1 MTARGRA
8 WTTSV
13 FVFRSPVHFGHA
25 LSVCRSALDN
35 RRSVSLDRGF
45 AVYVQNANAPARKP
59 VTVPGLRAMKAEGR
73 RIAMLTAYDASFAW
87 QLEQAGVDVALVG
100 DSLGMVMQG
109 HASTLPVTL
118 DHMVYHT
125 AMVARGVSATLLVAD
140 LPFMAD
146 RDVSHALEAGARLVG
161 EAGAAMVKI
170 EGGAPHILD
179 AIAALTARAI
189 PVCAHLG
196 LTPQSVHK
204 FGGFRIQGREQ
215 EAAERVLAEA
225 RSVQD
230 AGADL
235 LVLEGVPTSLGEQV
249 AKALSIPV
257 IGIGAGP
264 HCDGQVLVIQ
274 DMLGITRGKRPK
286 FSKDFLAGRGSVAEA
301 IAAYVADVRSGA
313 FPAPEHC
320 FN

>member
-1 MTARGRA
+1 M
-8 WTTSV
+8 
-13 FVFRSPVHFGHA
+13 
-25 LSVCRSALDN
+25 
-35 RRSVSLDRGF
+35 
-45 AVYVQNANAPARKP
+45 
-59 VTVPGLRAMKAEGR
+59 TVPGLLAMKAQGR
-73 RIAMLTAYDASFAW
+73 RIVMLTAYDASFAW
-87 QLEQAGVDVALVG
+87 QLEAAGVDIALVG
-100 DSLGMVMQG
+100 DSLGMVVQG
-109 HASTLPVTL
+109 HRSTLPVTL

-125 AMVARGVSATLLVAD
+125 AAVARGLSATMLVAD

-146 RDVSHALEAGARLVG
+146 RDVAHALEAGARLVG

-170 EGGAPHILD
+170 EGAAPHILE

-204 FGGFRIQGREQ
+204 FGGFKIQGREQ
-215 EAAERVLAEA
+215 AAAERVLAEA
-225 RSVQD
+225 LAVQA

-235 LVLEGVPTSLGEQV
+235 LVMEGVPVELGQRV
-249 AKALSIPV
+249 TAALQIPV

-264 HCDGQVLVIQ
+264 HCDGQVLVIH
-274 DMLGITRGKRPK
+274 DMLGITPGKRPK
-286 FSKDFLAGRGSVAEA
+286 FSKDFLAGRYSVGAA
-301 IAAYVADVRSGA
+301 IAAYAEDVRSGA

>member
-1 MTARGRA
+1 M
-8 WTTSV
+8 
-13 FVFRSPVHFGHA
+13 
-25 LSVCRSALDN
+25 
-35 RRSVSLDRGF
+35 
-45 AVYVQNANAPARKP
+45 YVQNANVPDRKP
-59 VTVPGLRAMKAEGR
+59 VTVPGLLAMKAQGQ
-73 RIAMLTAYDASFAW
+73 RIVMLTAYDASFAW
-87 QLEQAGVDVALVG
+87 QLEAAGVDIALVG
-100 DSLGMVMQG
+100 DSLGMVVQG
-109 HASTLPVTL
+109 HRSTLPVTL
-118 DHMVYHT
+118 EHMVYHT
-125 AMVARGVSATLLVAD
+125 AAVARGLSATLLVAD

-146 RDVSHALEAGARLVG
+146 RDLAHVLEAGARLVG

-170 EGGAPHILD
+170 EGAAPHILE

-215 EAAERVLAEA
+215 AAADRVLAEA
-225 RSVQD
+225 LAVQA

-235 LVLEGVPTSLGEQV
+235 LVMEGVPVELGRRV
-249 AKALSIPV
+249 TAAMTIPV

-264 HCDGQVLVIQ
+264 HCDGQVLVIH
-274 DMLGITRGKRPK
+274 DMLGITPGKRPK
-286 FSKDFLAGRGSVAEA
+286 FSKDFLAGRDSVGAA
-301 IAAYVADVRSGA
+301 IAAYAADVRSGV